1 LTLKTLLETIAK
13 VKFQPQLLHSFLQ
26 IETYFAITTYSLS
39 SWGFYRFFLRN
50 ISAERH
56 KRLGDQLLNL
66 LRWWTFFSV
75 FFLAYW
81 AVHEAQQVTSYLN
94 GISPYLGVVAFIA
107 GSILFIKTSKLLL
120 LEYLFFNHL
129 KEGVPLLL
137 VNIFTLIL
145 SFAYV
150 LWALSYFLGID
161 IAPLLATSAA
171 LSLVLGLALQ
181 DTLGNLF
188 AGISLQLDK
197 AFEIGDWIE
206 VYTSSQKITGQ
217 VSEITW
223 RSTTLVGWFNEII
236 TLPNRVLASHHI
248 NNYKKGE
255 LALYRSQSFRLPHQ
269 VPVEEVRQILIS
281 CVRDLPQIRH
291 DLPVNCLVVENH
303 DSWLLF
309 RLSYA
314 IEDFAAQFHINH
326 EITRRALNALKHHN
340 IALAHQ
346 VYHIEQV

>member
-1 LTLKTLLETIAK
+1 MTFQAHLL
-13 VKFQPQLLHSFLQ
+13 PSFLQ
-26 IETYFAITTYSLS
+26 IEMYLALTVYGLT
-39 SWGFYRFFLRN
+39 SWIFYRFFLGN
-50 ISAERH
+50 ISTDRH
-56 KRLGDQLLNL
+56 RRLQYLLLNG
-66 LRWWTFFSV
+66 LRWWAFFSV
-75 FFLAYW
+75 LFIAYW
-81 AVHEAQQVTSYLN
+81 TIHEIQQLTSYTK
-94 GISPYLGVVAFIA
+94 GMSSVVGALTFIT
-107 GSILFIKTSKLLL
+107 GSIFFIKVSKLLL

-145 SFAYV
+145 SFAYL
-150 LWALSYFLGID
+150 LWALSYFFGID
-161 IAPLLATSAA
+161 ITPLLATSAA

-217 VSEITW
+217 VTEITW
-223 RSTTLVGWFNEII
+223 RSTTLIGWFNEII

-255 LALYRSQSFRLPHQ
+255 IALYRSQSFRLPHD

-281 CVRDLPQIRH
+281 CVRDLPQIRQ
-291 DLPVNCLVVENH
+291 DLPINCLVVENH

-314 IEDFAAQFHINH
+314 IEDFAAQFQINH
-326 EITRRALNALKHHN
+326 EITCRALATLRKYN
-340 IALAHQ
+340 IPNAHQ